1 MERDQDE
8 RVTQAADDASDISVG
23 SCAPRARIVGT
34 CWICR
39 AAVRARE
46 ATIAPTVCARC
57 YDSLHSHWR

>member
-1 MERDQDE
+1 MDRAEDE
-8 RVTQAADDASDISVG
+8 RAIDVANGGPSHDDAAI
-23 SCAPRARIVGT
+23 APRARSVGV

-39 AAVRARE
+39 AAVRDRE